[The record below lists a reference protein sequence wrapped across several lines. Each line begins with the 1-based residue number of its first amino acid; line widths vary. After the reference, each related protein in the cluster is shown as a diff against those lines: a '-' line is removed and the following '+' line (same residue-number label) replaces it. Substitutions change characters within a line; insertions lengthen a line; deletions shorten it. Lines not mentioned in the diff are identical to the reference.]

1 MKTTLLLIFSLFS
14 TVSIF
19 AQTLTVSGTVSDSH
33 ERLAGVN
40 VWIDGTLDGCL
51 TDSAGCFSFQTKTR
65 DTLVV
70 CVSCLGYETMR
81 KQLAQ
86 ADASNINIKMRPQTV
101 GLKEVVVTG
110 SSFRFGN
117 TGETRSMNAMDVVYQ
132 GGSTG
137 DIVAALQ
144 SLPGTQ
150 KVGEDGKLYVR
161 GGSSEECQTF
171 INGMHVLE
179 PYTVHS
185 ANDAVRGRF
194 SPFLFKGMNFSLG
207 GYSAEY
213 GQALSAVLPME
224 TTDRQSADKFG
235 VSASLLDWNAGGTKA
250 FGRSSL
256 SFNATY
262 MNLRAYNHIVPSDI
276 DWSRPF
282 EDFSGEAQFKA
293 DLSEQWQWK
302 TYVGYDFTRLG
313 MDDYEERDLR
323 LRQQNYYANSTLHG
337 TLAHDWTLFFGIAG
351 STVLDRMD
359 DALVRGDHYH
369 RNRHEIHLK
378 ATAKKYFGS
387 AWKVMAGVEDY
398 IRKNLLRYST
408 LEKNT
413 SAQTANERQAAY
425 NLHYQI
431 PALFADAQTRIARSL
446 FLRLSIRLEE
456 ATDNHQ
462 WLPMPRASL
471 SYVPTR
477 NFQASLIGGRYS
489 QAADDD
495 YMARSG
501 NSLRT
506 PIADHAIISV
516 QYGDGNTSA
525 RIEAYYKRYR
535 QLPLFD
541 QNASSDDTTN
551 PWGTCTSDG
560 HGTSKGIDCFVE
572 SHWLKN
578 RIFTR
583 LSYSYNDSKR
593 LYLDYTT
600 ERMPEYASRHNIRL
614 SIQCFVSN
622 KLSMSLANS
631 YSSGR
636 LSERRKTPYYNSLD
650 ASLTWLADKKVIVY
664 ASCNNL
670 LGRKN
675 IYGYNAGMPITN
687 SSRRSLY
694 IGIFISLKSNKAYD
708 ISNF

>member
-1 MKTTLLLIFSLFS
+1 MKTTLLLILSMFS
-14 TVSIF
+14 TASIF
-19 AQTLTVSGTVSDSH
+19 AQTLTLRGTVGDSH
-33 ERLAGVN
+33 ERLAGAN

-51 TDSAGCFSFQTKTR
+51 TDSAGCFSFQTKTC
-65 DTLVV
+65 DTIVV
-70 CVSCLGYETMR
+70 CVSCLGYETVR
-81 KQLAQ
+81 KQFTQ
-86 ADASNINIKMRPQTV
+86 ADASNINIRMRPQTV

-144 SLPGTQ
+144 SLPGSQ

-224 TTDRQSADKFG
+224 TTDRQNADKFG

-262 MNLRAYNHIVPSDI
+262 MNLRAYNHIVPSGI
-276 DWSRPF
+276 KWSRPF

-313 MDDYEERDLR
+313 MNNYEERDLR
-323 LRQQNYYANSTLHG
+323 LRQQNYYANSTLRG
-337 TLAHDWTLFFGIAG
+337 ALAHDWTLFFGMAG
-351 STVLDRMD
+351 STVLDRMS
-359 DALVRGDHYH
+359 DALVSGDHYH

-387 AWKVMAGVEDY
+387 AWKVMAGMEDY
-398 IRKNLLRYST
+398 IRKNLLRYSIF
-408 LEKNT
+408 ED
-413 SAQTANERQAAY
+413 AAAEPANERQATY

-431 PALFADAQTRIARSL
+431 PALFANAQARIARSL
-446 FLRLSIRLEE
+446 FLRMSTRLEE
-456 ATDNHQ
+456 TSSNHQ
-462 WLPMPRASL
+462 WLFMPRASL
-471 SYVPTR
+471 SYVPSR
-477 NFQASLIGGRYS
+477 KFQASLIGGRYS
-489 QAADDD
+489 QTAEDD

-501 NSLRT
+501 NTLRT

-525 RIEAYYKRYR
+525 RIETYYKCYR
-535 QLPLFD
+535 HLPLLK
-541 QNASSDDTTN
+541 QDTS
-551 PWGTCTSDG
+551 PSAYGSLWGSYTADG
-560 HGTSKGIDCFVE
+560 HGTSKGVDCFVE
-572 SHWLKN
+572 RHWLRN
-578 RIFTR
+578 CVFTR

-593 LYLDYTT
+593 LYLDYAT

-614 SIQCFVSN
+614 STQCFISS
-622 KLSMSLANS
+622 KLSMSLADS
-631 YSSGR
+631 YCSGR
-636 LSERRKTPYYNSLD
+636 LSEGRKTPYYNSLD
-650 ASLTWLADKKVIVY
+650 ASLTWLAHKKVIVY

-675 IYGYNAGMPITN
+675 IYGYNAGTPTTN
-687 SSRRSLY
+687 SSRRSFY
-694 IGIFISLKSNKAYD
+694 IGVFISLKSNKAYD

>member
-1 MKTTLLLIFSLFS
+1 MLFILSLFS
-14 TVSIF
+14 TVSTF
-19 AQTLTVSGTVSDSH
+19 AQTLTVSGTISDSH
-33 ERLAGVN
+33 ERLAGAN

-51 TDSAGCFSFQTKTR
+51 TDSTGCFSFQTKTR
-65 DTLVV
+65 DTIVV
-70 CVSCLGYETMR
+70 CVSCLGYENIHKPIT
-81 KQLAQ
+81 KA
-86 ADASNINIKMRPQTV
+86 AAAHINIRMRPQTV

-137 DIVAALQ
+137 DVVAALQ
-144 SLPGTQ
+144 SLPGSQ

-224 TTDRQSADKFG
+224 TTDRQTADKLG

-262 MNLRAYNHIVPSDI
+262 MNLRAYHHIVPSDI

-282 EDFSGEAQFKA
+282 EDFSGETQFKA

-313 MDDYEERDLR
+313 MNDYEERDLR
-323 LRQQNYYANSTLHG
+323 LRQQNYYANSTLRG

-351 STVLDRMD
+351 STVLDRMS
-359 DALVRGDHYH
+359 DALVSDDHYH

-387 AWKVMAGVEDY
+387 AWKVMAGMENY
-398 IRKNLLRYST
+398 IRKNLLRYSIVENDV
-408 LEKNT
+408 L
-413 SAQTANERQAAY
+413 QQADKEWQSAY

-431 PALFADAQTRIARSL
+431 PALFADAQTRIVRSL
-446 FLRLSIRLEE
+446 FLRMSTRLEK
-456 ATDNHQ
+456 TTYNSQ
-462 WLPMPRASL
+462 WTFMPRASL
-471 SYVPTR
+471 SYVPSR
-477 NFQASLIGGRYS
+477 KFQASLIGGRYS
-489 QAADDD
+489 QTAEDD
-495 YMARSG
+495 YIVRSG

-525 RIEAYYKRYR
+525 RIETYYKRYR
-535 QLPLFD
+535 HLPLSESSVD
-541 QNASSDDTTN
+541 ETSWGRYNA
-551 PWGTCTSDG
+551 DG

-578 RIFTR
+578 RVFTR

-593 LYLDYTT
+593 LYLDYAT
-600 ERMPEYASRHNIRL
+600 EQMPEYASRHNIRL
-614 SIQCFVSN
+614 STQCFVAR
-622 KLSMSLANS
+622 KLSVSLADA
-631 YSSGR
+631 YCSGR
-636 LSERRKTPYYNSLD
+636 LSEGRKTPFYNSLD
-650 ASLTWLADKKVIVY
+650 ASLTWLAHKKVIVY

-675 IYGYNAGMPITN
+675 IYGYNAGEPITN
-687 SSRRSLY
+687 SSRRSFY
-694 IGIFISLKSNKAYD
+694 IGVFISLKSNKAYD